1 LNKEQVFMKKF
12 VPALLLAIAAALVAC
27 SGGAIPQPPL
37 VNIAGAWELKAASSN
52 SGADV
57 TGIEVALKVGQ
68 TLVNG
73 VEQANGQV
81 TATGATQISIL
92 TINAANGSVVFGGNC
107 ALSGSGTYS
116 LTGSYAALGGPFNFN
131 YTENG
136 NVFNVTAT
144 LGGDGQSLTG
154 TYTSATGSACSD
166 SGTITGAVVPK
177 LSGTY
182 VGQLT
187 LPDSTND
194 SVTATF
200 SEDSTSTLT
209 LNLVATGPDN
219 TNFTMTGPVTGNA
232 FLVQGTFQGNPV
244 SYEGYYELTAAL
256 LPEVYFVNATN
267 TAQPAY
273 AGTLTPQPPTN

>member
-1 LNKEQVFMKKF
+1 MRKL
-12 VPALLLAIAAALVAC
+12 VPALLIAIAIVLVAC

-37 VNIAGAWELKAASSN
+37 ANIAGAWELKAVSN
-52 SGADV
+52 TSGAEF

-68 TLVNG
+68 SLVNG

-81 TATGATQISIL
+81 SAAGATQISFL
-92 TINAANGSVVFGGNC
+92 TINATSGAVVFGGNC

-116 LTGSYAALGGPFNFN
+116 LTGSYAALAGPFNFT

-136 NVFNVTAT
+136 NIFNVTAT
-144 LGGDGQSLTG
+144 LSGDGQSLMG
-154 TYTSATGSACSD
+154 TYTSATGSTCAD

-244 SYEGYYELTAAL
+244 SYEGYYELNQAL
-256 LPEVYFVNATN
+256 LPEIYFVNATN
-267 TAQPAY
+267 SAQPEY
-273 AGTLTPQPPTN
+273 AGTLTPQLLPN